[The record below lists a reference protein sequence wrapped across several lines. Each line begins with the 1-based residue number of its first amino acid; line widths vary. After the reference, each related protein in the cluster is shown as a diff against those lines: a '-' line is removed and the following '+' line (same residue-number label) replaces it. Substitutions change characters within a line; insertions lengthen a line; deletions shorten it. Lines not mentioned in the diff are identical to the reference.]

1 MKNYSLN
8 IVLSILFLVSL
19 CVSFIGWVSYIVF
32 QENAVHIYAENSL
45 IENMQAY
52 FLAIASSVY
61 LVIAIFEHR
70 SDKLIIVFC
79 TVLCL
84 GFLLRELDVERFD
97 VPYALIL
104 IGSGTG
110 RNLILATA
118 VLVIL
123 GCATLRF
130 SHYKMVSACFLKSR
144 PGQLLIT
151 GGVFLLVGQF
161 FENNHSITHHVFLE
175 EIHELFGYFLI
186 LLSSILSGSVI
197 GDSIS
202 GCTNKSIPSA

>member
-8 IVLSILFLVSL
+8 MVLSSLLLISL
-19 CVSFIGWVSYIVF
+19 CVSFIGWLSYIVF
-32 QENAVHIYAENSL
+32 QENGVHVYAENSV
-45 IENMQAY
+45 IENIQAY
-52 FLAIASSVY
+52 LLAIASSVY
-61 LVIAIFEHR
+61 LMTAIFEQR

-79 TVLCL
+79 SVLCL

-97 VPYALIL
+97 IPYALIL

-110 RNLILATA
+110 RNVILTA
-118 VLVIL
+118 AIVVIL
-123 GCATLRF
+123 GCAAFRF
-130 SHYKMVSACFLKSR
+130 SHYKAVSARFLKSR
-144 PGQLLIT
+144 SGQLLIA

-161 FENNHSITHHVFLE
+161 FEKHHSIAHHVFLE

-186 LLSSILSGSVI
+186 LLSSVLSSSVI

-202 GCTNKSIPSA
+202 GCTNKSIPTA